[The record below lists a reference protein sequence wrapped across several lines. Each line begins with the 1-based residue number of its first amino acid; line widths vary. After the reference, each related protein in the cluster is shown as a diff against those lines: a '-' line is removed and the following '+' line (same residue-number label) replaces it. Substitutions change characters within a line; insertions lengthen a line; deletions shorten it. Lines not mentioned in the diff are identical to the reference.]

1 MGYQIGDRKLP
12 LDVAWT
18 DADGIQRPANWLRLS
33 TERDRELLGITW
45 VAETNQV
52 WDQKFYKGYDDDGN
66 LIPKRLE
73 DENAVGEDGEAVL
86 DADGNQVVDTGLKT
100 LWKAKQN
107 EIAATLLAPSDWRVV
122 KELEVNSSF
131 ANARTAYP
139 SAWMTYR
146 AAVRTACNTRQTEI
160 DNCSDVAA
168 LKELLFGSATI
179 EQQKT
184 DADGNGVT
192 ETVTFQRQQVDSE
205 GLGVVDENGKA
216 VMEDVTEERSVMETV
231 ANPNI
236 ATAWPDLVE

>member
-45 VAETNQV
+45 VADTSNSY
-52 WDQKFYKGYDDDGN
+52 DQRFYWGVDNPKQLNDEPEVDEDGN
-66 LIPKRLE
+66 E
-73 DENAVGEDGEAVL
+73 TGET
-86 DADGNQVVDTGLKT
+86 QTGLKT

-107 EIAATLLAPSDWRVV
+107 EIAASLLAPSDWRVV

-131 ANARTAYP
+131 SAAKTAFP
-139 SAWMTYR
+139 TEWQTYR
-146 AAVRTACNTRQTEI
+146 AAVRTACNTRQSEI
-160 DNCSDVAA
+160 DACSDVAA

-179 EQQKT
+179 TRQQT

-192 ETVTFQRQQVDSE
+192 ETVTLQRQQTDAD
-205 GLGVVDENGKA
+205 GNGVVDENGQA
-216 VMEDVTEERSVMETV
+216 VMEDYTEEQPVMETV

-236 ATAWPDLVE
+236 ATAWPDPVT

>member
-45 VAETNQV
+45 VVDASSNF
-52 WDQKFYKGYDDDGN
+52 DQRFYWGVDN
-66 LIPKRLE
+66 PKQLN
-73 DENAVGEDGEAVL
+73 DEPAVDGE
-86 DADGNQVVDTGLKT
+86 GNELGYTQTGLKT

-107 EIAATLLAPSDWRVV
+107 EIAASLLAPSDWRVV
-122 KELEVNSSF
+122 KELEINSSF

-146 AAVRTACNTRQTEI
+146 AAVRTACNTRQAEI
-160 DNCSDVAA
+160 DACSDVAA
-168 LKELLFGSATI
+168 LKELMTGSPQI
-179 EQQKT
+179 QQT
-184 DADGNGVT
+184 DDNGPVFDADGNP
-192 ETVTFQRQQVDSE
+192 
-205 GLGVVDENGKA
+205 
-216 VMEDVTEERSVMETV
+216 VMI

-236 ATAWPDLVE
+236 ATAWPDPVE

>member
-18 DADGIQRPANWLRLS
+18 DADGIQRPANFLRLS

-52 WDQKFYKGYDDDGN
+52 WDQKFYWGYDSDNN
-66 LIPKRLE
+66 LIPKQLN
-73 DENAVGEDGEAVL
+73 DEPEVDEDGNET
-86 DADGNQVVDTGLKT
+86 GETQTGLKT

-107 EIAATLLAPSDWRVV
+107 EIAASLLAPSDWRVV

-168 LKELLFGSATI
+168 LKELLFGSAQI
-179 EQQKT
+179 QQT
-184 DADGNGVT
+184 DDDGNGV
-192 ETVTFQRQQVDSE
+192 EDDD
-205 GLGVVDENGKA
+205 GNA
-216 VMEDVTEERSVMETV
+216 VMID
-231 ANPNI
+231 NPNL
-236 ATAWPDLVE
+236 ATAWPDPVE